1 VRAYRL
7 LTILLLLQ
15 TREQVTAR
23 ELAERLEVSRRTIYR
38 DLEALAAAGAAV
50 YAERGYGGGWRLL
63 DGSKLQLPALDT
75 AQLRALQLGGRR
87 DLLDDLGLRDA
98 AMLAWSQLEVAR
110 GQDDAQQPLDERL
123 LIDSPSWRERRDDV
137 AALAEIQRAVFHSRR
152 LQILYDRGG
161 EPVARTLD
169 PLGLVV
175 KGSTWYLVAAVDG
188 QPRTY
193 RVSRVLEATQL
204 SEPASRPGGF
214 HLRAWW
220 DEQQRGFVARLPRY
234 AVVALVRGA
243 AQATL
248 AHGGWF
254 VTVERQ
260 SEPDADGFCATEL
273 AFNAEYYALGWAF
286 AGGADVV
293 ICEPTAL
300 CERLVGLAAQ
310 LLKRNAQPERLIS
323 ATDY

>member
-7 LTILLLLQ
+7 LTILLMLQ

-23 ELAERLEVSRRTIYR
+23 DLAERLEVSRRTIYR
-38 DLEALAAAGAAV
+38 DLEALGAAGVAV

-63 DGSKLQLPALDT
+63 DGGRLQLPALDT

-110 GQDDAQQPLDERL
+110 GLGDVRFDERL

-137 AALAEIQRAVFHSRR
+137 AALGEIQRAVFHGRR

-161 EPVARTLD
+161 EPVVRTLD

-175 KGSTWYLVAAVDG
+175 KGSTWYLVAAADG

-204 SEPASRPGGF
+204 PEPAQCPDGF
-214 HLRAWW
+214 QLRQWW
-220 DEQQRGFVARLPRY
+220 EEQQRGFVARLPRY
-234 AVVALVRGA
+234 PVRAMARGEAL
-243 AQATL
+243 ATL
-248 AHGGWF
+248 THGGWF
-254 VTVERQ
+254 VTVERL
-260 SEPDADGFCATEL
+260 SEPDAEGYCALEL

-286 AGGADVV
+286 AGGADVML
-293 ICEPTAL
+293 CEPPEL
-300 CERLVGLAAQ
+300 RERLARQAAQ
-310 LLKRNAQPERLIS
+310 LLEHRAP
-323 ATDY
+323 AD

>member
-1 VRAYRL
+1 L

-23 ELAERLEVSRRTIYR
+23 ELSERLEVSRRTIYR
-38 DLEALAAAGAAV
+38 DLEALAAAGVAL
-50 YAERGYGGGWRLL
+50 YAERGYGGGWRMLE
-63 DGSKLQLPALDT
+63 GGKLKLPALDT

-98 AMLAWSQLEVAR
+98 AMLAWSQLAVAR
-110 GQDDAQQPLDERL
+110 GEEDTPQPLDERL
-123 LIDSPSWRERRDDV
+123 LIDSPSWRERRDDG
-137 AALAEIQRAVFHSRR
+137 AALAEIQRAVFHNRR
-152 LQILYDRGG
+152 LQILYDRSG

-175 KGSTWYLVAAVDG
+175 KGSTWYLVAAADG

-204 SEPASRPGGF
+204 PEPAQRPDDF

-234 AVVALVRGA
+234 PVLALARGEA
-243 AQATL
+243 LATL
-248 AHGGWF
+248 AHGGWYA
-254 VTVERQ
+254 TVERQ
-260 SEPDADGFCATEL
+260 SGPDADGYCDLEL
-273 AFNAEYYALGWAF
+273 VFNAEYYALGWVF

-293 ICEPTAL
+293 IRQPEAL
-300 CERLVGLAAQ
+300 RARLAAQ
-310 LLKRNAQPERLIS
+310 AARWLARLES
-323 ATDY
+323 STTPRLADEY